1 MTGPQP
7 TLPKATFS
15 QVGLPLAILLFV
27 LTRLLTLTTFP
38 IFNDEAIYL
47 QYAQS
52 IHDDWG
58 RNKFISMNGEFTD
71 WKPPL
76 QYWIAAPVIQWS
88 GDPLVAG
95 RVVSLLLSFLGL
107 FGFYFFTRELFSQR
121 EAVIAT
127 MLYVLCPP
135 VLFHNN
141 QFTAETFLFSI
152 APFFYWALLKVM
164 RMRRSKLY
172 WGAVA
177 ILLGTV
183 LLLIKQSAALLLV
196 LAIAL
201 PLAQLSRI
209 EGPAE
214 RISNNGLRRP
224 DLPRNWKNLFA
235 NLFVLIAII
244 ICSHFISRLMIPA
257 EFNATKEQFNRHW
270 VMSLQEIVRL
280 PTNIWHANLRVV
292 AEYIDAYYSWSVGV
306 FFCIFLWFAFR
317 DRDFAGLGLALMCG
331 VGGGAIIF
339 ILRGFN
345 EYLFNT
351 AIIVVLLPLLARTVL
366 MVWNLDSVGREGL
379 VRAGML
385 ALATIMVSFWG
396 YQIVLMRASP
406 GKYIE
411 RSTGWAV
418 ANYLHGWSTGF
429 GVKEVV
435 ALLEKE
441 NEPGVVFTDTQ
452 WGNPTTALEVYGK
465 DHFPKLRLVPVSREF
480 LDRSETRKLRDAA
493 EKMGRSHY
501 AIFSAD
507 RSDDRE
513 KWMRNVESEMCENR
527 TEVRAYPG
535 QMPII
540 VCQF

>member
-1 MTGPQP
+1 MIGQRSI
-7 TLPKATFS
+7 LARATSS
-15 QVGLPLAILLFV
+15 QIGLLFALFLFV
-27 LTRLLTLTTFP
+27 FTRSLTLTTFP

-47 QYAQS
+47 RYAQS

-58 RNKFISMNGEFTD
+58 RNKFISMDGEFTD

-76 QYWIAAPVIQWS
+76 QYWIAAPVIQWG

-95 RVVSLLLSFLGL
+95 RLVSLLLSFLGL
-107 FGFYFFTRELFSQR
+107 FGFFFFTRELFSQR
-121 EAVIAT
+121 EGVIAT

-164 RMRRSKLY
+164 RVRQGKVF
-172 WGAVA
+172 WGSAAV
-177 ILLGTV
+177 LLGTA

-196 LAIAL
+196 LGIAL
-201 PLAQLSRI
+201 PLAQLSNI
-209 EGPAE
+209 QEPAE
-214 RISNNGLRRP
+214 RISNNGLRRR
-224 DLPRNWKNLFA
+224 DSSRNWKSFFA
-235 NLFVLIAII
+235 NLSVLIAII
-244 ICSHFISRLMIPA
+244 ICSHFISHLMLPA

-270 VMSLQEIVRL
+270 VMSVPEIVRL
-280 PTNIWHANLRVV
+280 PINIWYANLRVV
-292 AEYIDAYYSWSVGV
+292 EEYIDAYYSWSVGV
-306 FFCIFLWFAFR
+306 FFCVFLWFAFR
-317 DRDFAGLGLALMCG
+317 DKDLAGLSLALMC
-331 VGGGAIIF
+331 VAGGGAIAF
-339 ILRGFN
+339 LLRGFN

-351 AIIVVLLPLLARTVL
+351 AIIVALLPLLARTVL
-366 MVWNLDSVGREGL
+366 LAWTLDSGGGEGL
-379 VRAGML
+379 LRAAIL

-396 YQIVLMRASP
+396 YQIALMRVSP
-406 GKYIE
+406 GKYLE
-411 RSTGWAV
+411 RSTRWAA
-418 ANYLHGWSTGF
+418 ANYLNGWSTGF

-441 NEPGVVFTDTQ
+441 NEPGVIFTDTQ
-452 WGNPTTALEVYGK
+452 WGNPTTALEVYAKG
-465 DHFPKLRLVPVSREF
+465 HFPNLRLVPVSREF

-493 EKMGRSHY
+493 KKMGQSHY

-507 RSDDRE
+507 ESDDRE
-513 KWMRNVESEMCENR
+513 KWIRNIESEMCENR